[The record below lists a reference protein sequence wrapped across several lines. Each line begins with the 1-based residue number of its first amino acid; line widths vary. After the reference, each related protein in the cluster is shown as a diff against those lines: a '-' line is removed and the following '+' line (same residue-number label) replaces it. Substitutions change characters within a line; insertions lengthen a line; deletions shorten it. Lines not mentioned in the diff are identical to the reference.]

1 MGPGTANA
9 RRELTISLVSH
20 GHAAL
25 VQGLLQ
31 VLCERHEG
39 LVAHVILTH
48 NIAEPALAVPAAG
61 WPFRVTELANARPR
75 GFGANHNQAFGHCD
89 TGYFCVLNPDVALL
103 DGPLW
108 APLLAAAEVPGTGC
122 AYPRLYNPDTSPQDN
137 EREAVTPAALL
148 RRHLLRG
155 ERRQGRRGR
164 RVDWVSA
171 AFWVVPRGVYQALGG
186 FDERY
191 FMYCEDT
198 DFCLRLQL
206 AGWSLR
212 RAEAGAV
219 HAASRASRRLGPH
232 LAWHLRSLLR
242 LWAGPVLR
250 NYLTG
255 MRDGGFQKTPRQ

>member
-1 MGPGTANA
+1 MGPGATGS

-25 VQGLLQ
+25 VQGLLE

-39 LVAHVILTH
+39 LVDHVVLTH
-48 NIAEPALAVPAAG
+48 NVAEHALAAPAAG
-61 WPFRVTELANARPR
+61 WPFRVTELSNARPR

-89 TGYFCVLNPDVALL
+89 TVYFCVLNPDVALL

-108 APLLAAAEVPGTGC
+108 APLLAAAGVPGTGC
-122 AYPRLYNPDTSPQDN
+122 VYPRLYNPDTSPQDN

-155 ERRQGRRGR
+155 ERRPGR

-255 MRDGGFQKTPRQ
+255 MRDGGFHQTPRQ